1 MAVSMGRAK
10 VYNVV
15 WFGRDVV
22 IGALVVVLIVPSDM
36 VLNLLV
42 VRGDRF
48 PRMPNVVV
56 FRVLMGVFVGLLW
69 MVAFSCLCS

>member
-22 IGALVVVLIVPSDM
+22 IGALVVVLIVPNGM

-48 PRMPNVVV
+48 PRMLNVVV

-69 MVAFSCLCS
+69 MLAFSCLY